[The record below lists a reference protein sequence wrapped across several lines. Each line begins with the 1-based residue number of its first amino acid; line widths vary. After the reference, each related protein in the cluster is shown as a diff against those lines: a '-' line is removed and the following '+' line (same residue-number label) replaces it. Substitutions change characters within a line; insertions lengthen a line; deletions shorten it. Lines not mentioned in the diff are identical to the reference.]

1 MATTEEVGIL
11 LLDGTKAS
19 FVNDRVADVV
29 RTIYGSEMTDN
40 ILQTIGKRK
49 PTFKRWVADR
59 QFGRDSSVNN
69 RSPLHAVIRACIL
82 VDKASTAPE
91 LYDLPADLNWQIV
104 FIICK
109 GFPSLVKPMLDK
121 IITSKNVVWT
131 PGILA
136 ALTSVIREFA
146 WMELDK
152 ATIQAFYKK
161 AKELL
166 ARRENTNT
174 GTDASASGTILG
186 ALILNL
192 LSMTL
197 LMKYEGEAGGNK
209 IGHGLANVHDAD
221 YSECATFIQNMRR
234 PYAYDINFLAPYARS
249 AVRDTFPFALPNSLD
264 LDRYSPEENIHRAGR
279 VAEEWRSGGRSLIVS
294 EASRIIGKVC
304 DILSDSMPE
313 KRQIEGDLV
322 KLREFSL
329 FAPDPV
335 KAFTMFA
342 QYTYHP
348 GDGVIQLFSSSRD
361 TLETIQAISAWCEE
375 NNVTL
380 SLDNIRALTY

>member
-69 RSPLHAVIRACIL
+69 HSPLHAVIRACIL
-82 VDKASTAPE
+82 VDKASTTPE

-109 GFPSLVKPMLDK
+109 GFPSLVKPMIDK
-121 IITSKNVVWT
+121 INNSKNALWT
-131 PGILA
+131 PGVIA

-174 GTDASASGTILG
+174 GIDASANGTILG
-186 ALILNL
+186 ALILNV

-209 IGHGLANVHDAD
+209 IGHGLSNVHDAD

-234 PYAYDINFLAPYARS
+234 PYASDINFLAPYARS

-279 VAEEWRSGGRSLIVS
+279 VAEEWRSGGRSLVVS

-348 GDGVIQLFSSSRD
+348 GDGSIRLFSSSRD
-361 TLETIQAISAWCEE
+361 TFDTIRAISAWCEE
-375 NNVTL
+375 NHVSLN
-380 SLDNIRALTY
+380 LDNIRALTY